1 MLSALHAGQALLR
14 HRREAAFRLLFAAL
28 LLATVSV
35 VSISMIAQG
44 LKDGLN
50 RSSSQF
56 MASDR
61 QLLSPRPLEQKWL
74 DSAERIGLRWSHA
87 IEFSSMLQN
96 DQQMQLVSVKAVDG
110 RYPLLGQ
117 LDIERA
123 DGQREA
129 RQSGPAP
136 GHIWVA
142 GRLFAQFVPEVGEG
156 GADAATMLSI
166 GELSLTVEHKIVQE
180 PDGGFG
186 WMSMAP
192 RVLMHVDDVPATQ
205 VIQPGSRIDWR
216 YYFAGDPAQL
226 EAFELEL
233 LPTLNTAQKW
243 QDLTQG
249 RPDIA
254 NALRKTE
261 RYLFLGG
268 SLAVLLATLAVAMA
282 ARQFASVQAQSV
294 AVMQAFGVRGTAIV
308 QHYTVLL
315 CSLGLL
321 ALLLGMVLGSLI
333 ASGLFV
339 VLQEYVADL
348 QGMGAIV
355 PSFKVLALA
364 VMTVLLTLFGFALPQ
379 LAQLRHVS
387 PMMTLR
393 EGAELPVRQ
402 RAVVATLATVSIFVL
417 LYFYTGELALVAGLL
432 LAVAF
437 VVLTLSLL
445 GLAVMR
451 LVRVRMQTGAQFS
464 SVVRQGISRLVRQPA
479 QSLTQCTVLALAFM
493 LFALM
498 LLARDSLINDWQKQ
512 LPPDAPNHFLINI
525 APEAL
530 APVSQFLHSHQLAT
544 SALYPIV
551 RGRLSHINGEPVK
564 QLIGK
569 KISQDVGAINRELSL
584 TWMRDLPED
593 NRIEAGAWHGNDA
606 APLTPGEPTNV
617 SIEAELADKLGV
629 AVGDRLTFT
638 IGGFEQDAL
647 IGSIRSVQWDSM
659 RPNFYMVFRPGALDT
674 FPLTYLTAFHLD
686 AANKDVL
693 NPFSRQFPTVSVIEL
708 DKLISK
714 IQSIM
719 VQASAMLELMLV
731 FILLA
736 ALCVVV
742 ATMYFGL
749 SARRHEAAL
758 LRTLGATRQDLLSA
772 QVVEFSVLGLMA
784 GVLAAIAAELAMWQL
799 QYRLF
804 EATFSLHPFIWWQIP
819 VAALVICVLLAWWLM
834 RDVPATPPLQ
844 ILRKVG

>member
-1 MLSALHAGQALLR
+1 MLTALNAGQALLR

-28 LLATVSV
+28 LLATISV

-56 MASDR
+56 LAADR

-74 DSAERIGLRWSHA
+74 DNAERIGLRWSHA

-96 DQQMQLVSVKAVDG
+96 DQHMQLVSVKAVDG

-123 DGQREA
+123 DGLREA

-136 GHIWVA
+136 GRIWLA
-142 GRLFAQFVPEVGEG
+142 GRLFAQFVPETGEA
-156 GADAATMLSI
+156 GADAATTLTI
-166 GELSLTVEHKIVQE
+166 GELSLAVEYKIVQE

-216 YYFAGDPAQL
+216 YYFAGEPAQL
-226 EAFELEL
+226 AAFELEL

-282 ARQFASVQAQSV
+282 ARQFATAQAQSV
-294 AVMQAFGVRGTAIV
+294 AVMQAFGVRGSAIV
-308 QHYTVLL
+308 RHYTLLL
-315 CSLGLL
+315 CSLGVL

-333 ASGLFV
+333 ANGLFV

-348 QGMGAIV
+348 QGLGSIL

-402 RAVVATLATVSIFVL
+402 RAVVATLATLSIFVL
-417 LYFYTGELALVAGLL
+417 LYFYTGELALVMGLL

-437 VVLTLSLL
+437 VVLTLSLG

-451 LVRVRMQTGAQFS
+451 LVRARMQTGSQFS
-464 SVVRQGISRLVRQPA
+464 SCVRQGLSRLVRQPA

-530 APVSQFLHSHQLAT
+530 APVDEFLHSHQLAA

-564 QLIGK
+564 QVVSK
-569 KISQDVGAINRELSL
+569 DVGAINRELSL
-584 TWMRDLPED
+584 TWMSELPED
-593 NRIEAGAWHGNDA
+593 NRIEAGVWHGNDTE
-606 APLTPGEPTNV
+606 PLQPGEPANV
-617 SIEAELADKLGV
+617 SIEAELADKLDV
-629 AVGDRLTFT
+629 EVGDRLTFA
-638 IGGFEQDAL
+638 IGGIEQAAY

-674 FPLTYLTAFHLD
+674 FPLTYLTAFHLE
-686 AANKDVL
+686 AANKDLL
-693 NPFSRQFPTVSVIEL
+693 NQFSRQFPTVSVIEL

-736 ALCVVV
+736 ALCVVI

-758 LRTLGATRQDLLSA
+758 LRTLGATRQDLLRA
-772 QVVEFSVLGLMA
+772 QMIEFSLLGLMA
-784 GVLAAIAAELAMWQL
+784 GLLAAIAAELAMWQL

-819 VAALVICVLLAWWLM
+819 VAAMLICVMLSWWLM

-844 ILRKVG
+844 VLRKVG